1 MPTIALREALTIT
14 QLCRQFG
21 ATPRALRFYEEK
33 GLLSPRRDNQIRIY
47 SRQEQARLRLI
58 LHARRMG
65 FTIKEIRELFEAYD
79 KGGRDAQF
87 ARALPMF
94 KERLAALALKRNEI
108 DEALETLTGAS
119 DRLTMKLEATAA
131 PIDRAGAG

>member
-1 MPTIALREALTIT
+1 MPTIALCEALTIT
-14 QLCRQFG
+14 QLCRQSG

-33 GLLSPRRDNQIRIY
+33 GLLSPRRNNQIRVY
-47 SRQEQARLRLI
+47 SRQEQVRLRLI

-65 FTIKEIRELFEAYD
+65 FSIKEIRALFEAYD

-94 KERLAALALKRNEI
+94 RERLVALALKRKEI
-108 DEALETLTGAS
+108 DEVLETLTGAS
-119 DRLTMKLEATAA
+119 DRLTMKLEATTA
-131 PIDRAGAG
+131 PMEQREAG

>member
-14 QLCRQFG
+14 QLCRQYG

-33 GLLSPRRDNQIRIY
+33 GLLSPRRDNQVRIY
-47 SRQEQARLRLI
+47 SRQEQVRLKLI
-58 LHARRMG
+58 LDARRMG
-65 FTIKEIRELFEAYD
+65 FTLNEIRELFEAYD
-79 KGGRDAQF
+79 KGGRSAQF
-87 ARALPMF
+87 ARALPMVR
-94 KERLAALALKRNEI
+94 ERLAALALQRKEI

-131 PIDRAGAG
+131 PMEQREAG

>member
-1 MPTIALREALTIT
+1 MPTTALREALTIS
-14 QLCRQFG
+14 QLCRQCG
-21 ATPRALRFYEEK
+21 ATPRALRFYEEM
-33 GLLSPRRDNQIRIY
+33 GLLSPRRDNQGRIY
-47 SRQEQARLRLI
+47 SRQEQARLRVI

-65 FTIKEIRELFEAYD
+65 FSIKEIRALFEAYD

-94 KERLAALALKRNEI
+94 RERLVALALKRKEI

-119 DRLTMKLEATAA
+119 DRLMTKLGATGALLEHDEA
-131 PIDRAGAG
+131 G

>member
-1 MPTIALREALTIT
+1 MPTIALHEALTIT
-14 QLCRQFG
+14 QLCRRYG

-33 GLLSPRRDNQIRIY
+33 GLLSPRRDNLMRIY

-65 FTIKEIRELFEAYD
+65 FTIREIRELFEAFD
-79 KGGRDAQF
+79 NGGRAAQF

-94 KERLAALALKRNEI
+94 RERLAALTREREEI
-108 DEALETLTGAS
+108 DQALEMLTGAS
-119 DRLTMKLEATAA
+119 DRLTMKAGS
-131 PIDRAGAG
+131 DRCGDRSG

>member
-1 MPTIALREALTIT
+1 MPTTALREALTIT
-14 QLCRQFG
+14 QLCRQSG

-33 GLLSPRRDNQIRIY
+33 GLLSPRRDNQTRIY
-47 SRQEQARLRLI
+47 SRQEQVRLRLI

-79 KGGRDAQF
+79 KGGRDAQL

-94 KERLAALALKRNEI
+94 RDRLAALALRRKEI
-108 DEALETLTGAS
+108 DEALETLTDAS
-119 DRLTMKLEATAA
+119 DRLTMKLER
-131 PIDRAGAG
+131 DEAG

>member
-1 MPTIALREALTIT
+1 MPTTALREALTIT
-14 QLCRQFG
+14 QLCRQSG

-33 GLLSPRRDNQIRIY
+33 GLLSPRRDNQTRIY
-47 SRQEQARLRLI
+47 SRQEQVRLRLI

-79 KGGRDAQF
+79 KGGRDAQL

-94 KERLAALALKRNEI
+94 RERLAALALRRKEI
-108 DEALETLTGAS
+108 DEALETLTDAS
-119 DRLTMKLEATAA
+119 DRLTMKLER
-131 PIDRAGAG
+131 DEAG